1 MQKILSF
8 FQKSEISRKFL
19 GFLRKKML
27 YYYCAGLNPPSAVDV
42 GPAFFMLF
50 VIGKQ
55 ADFLEIGL
63 SRQNAKTF
71 RTSSI
76 SYTPLNYETLQIL
89 SVDSMH
95 PVHNLPKLRS
105 EFWWL

>member
-50 VIGKQ
+50 GQGFGRIIPPDIGSNKLN
-55 ADFLEIGL
+55 ASSRPYFVLDSIGC
-63 SRQNAKTF
+63 S
-71 RTSSI
+71 
-76 SYTPLNYETLQIL
+76 
-89 SVDSMH
+89 
-95 PVHNLPKLRS
+95 
-105 EFWWL
+105 